1 MIGREVPTE
10 KMKVGWEKVLFSLSI
25 MNRTTILRNHGML
38 VATYL
43 GTFDHF
49 YQLDLDADCGP
60 RPVFWKCLP
69 GNLPISALSH

>member
-10 KMKVGWEKVLFSLSI
+10 KMKVGWEKVFFSLTI

-43 GTFDHF
+43 GTPDHF
-49 YQLDLDADCGP
+49 YQLDLNVDE
-60 RPVFWKCLP
+60 KE
-69 GNLPISALSH
+69 IIIKYSSKKS